1 MVRRPPEREHGA
13 GMTSAVVLYS
23 PNSRTRLNPRNMDT
37 TAKQDEWLRAID
49 AAADGA
55 ALAALDARL
64 FGQKGEVLE
73 LVRSVTSLPKEERPA
88 FGKAANAVKQAVE
101 QALRSKR
108 EQFDRQA
115 LERELNATDFD
126 PTEPGPRRMAGAMH
140 PITIVQNELVDL
152 FTSMGFRWE
161 DGPEIESEYFNFDA
175 LNIPGDHP
183 ARESQDTFWLSD
195 GNLLRTHTSPV
206 QVRTLQ
212 RLVKDGFEP
221 PLKVIVPG
229 RCFRSET
236 VDKTHEHS
244 FYQMEGLVVDR
255 VQRSADGRSRGV
267 STANLIHTMK
277 TCLRVIL
284 ERDVEVRLRPGFFP
298 FVEPGFEL
306 DVNCPFCSGKG
317 CSVCKQSG
325 WIEIL
330 PCGMV
335 HPNVLQE
342 GGLDPEQYT
351 GFAFGMGLQ
360 RVVML
365 RYGIDDI
372 RHFMGGDLRF
382 LSQFP
387 EVAR

>member
-1 MVRRPPEREHGA
+1 MD
-13 GMTSAVVLYS
+13 TSA
-23 PNSRTRLNPRNMDT
+23 
-37 TAKQDEWLRAID
+37 KQEEWLAAI
-49 AAADGA
+49 AAAPDA
-55 ALAALDARL
+55 QALAALDARL
-64 FGQKGEVLE
+64 FGPKGEVLA
-73 LVRSVTSLPKEERPA
+73 LLRSVTSLPKEERPA

-101 QALRSKR
+101 RALGDKKAA
-108 EQFDRQA
+108 FARQE
-115 LERELNATDFD
+115 LERELQATDFD
-126 PTEPGPRRMAGAMH
+126 PTEPGPRLSRGAMH

-161 DGPEIESEYFNFDA
+161 DGPEVESEYYNFDA

-183 ARESQDTFWLSD
+183 ARESQDTFWLDD

-212 RLVKDGFEP
+212 RLTRSGGFEP

-236 VDKTHEHS
+236 VDKTHEHT

-255 VQRSADGRSRGV
+255 VRRGPDGSTGV

-306 DVNCPFCSGKG
+306 DVNCPFCCGAGVVQGKG

-335 HPNVLQE
+335 HPNVLRE
-342 GGLDPEQYT
+342 GGLDPEDYT

-382 LSQFP
+382 LAQFP

>member
-1 MVRRPPEREHGA
+1 
-13 GMTSAVVLYS
+13 
-23 PNSRTRLNPRNMDT
+23 MDI
-37 TAKQDEWLRAID
+37 TAKQDTWLRAI
-49 AAADGA
+49 AAASDGV
-55 ALAALDARL
+55 ALAELDKQL
-64 FGQKGEVLE
+64 FGQGGEVLGM
-73 LVRSVTSLPKEERPA
+73 VRSVTSLPKEERPA
-88 FGKAANAVKQAVE
+88 FGKSANAVKQLVAG
-101 QALRSKR
+101 ALKQRR
-108 EQFDRQA
+108 DGFEYEE
-115 LERELNATDFD
+115 LEKDLSATDFD
-126 PTEPGPRRMAGAMH
+126 PTEPGPKRRKGAMH

-152 FTSMGFRWE
+152 FTSMGFQWE
-161 DGPEIESEYFNFDA
+161 DGPEVESEYFNFDA

-183 ARESQDTFWLSD
+183 ARESQDTFWLND

-206 QVRTLQ
+206 QVRTLK
-212 RLVKDGFEP
+212 RLVKEAKDGCAWEP

-255 VQRSADGRSRGV
+255 VQVGPDGMRGV

-342 GGLDPEQYT
+342 CGLDPEEYT

-372 RHFMGGDLRF
+372 RHFMGGNLRF

-387 EVAR
+387 EVPR

>member
-1 MVRRPPEREHGA
+1 MVLPNPDWVELSLSGFFKPEYGA
-13 GMTSAVVLYS
+13 
-23 PNSRTRLNPRNMDT
+23 
-37 TAKQDEWLRAID
+37 LRDQIACS
-49 AAADGA
+49 GSLP
-55 ALAALDARL
+55 ALASHLPEIEGVRANLRRELFETPKDQKKEIGVFVNGLTREFEQAYEERKRALLQAD
-64 FGQKGEVLE
+64 
-73 LVRSVTSLPKEERPA
+73 LVREL
-88 FGKAANAVKQAVE
+88 AA
-101 QALRSKR
+101 S
-108 EQFDRQA
+108 
-115 LERELNATDFD
+115 DFD
-126 PTEPGPRRMAGAMH
+126 PTEPGRTKARGALH

-152 FTSMGFRWE
+152 FTSMGFQWQ
-161 DGPEIESEYFNFDA
+161 DGPEVESEYFNFDA

-183 ARESQDTFWLSD
+183 ARESQDTFWLEEHP
-195 GNLLRTHTSPV
+195 GLGKNLLRTHTSPV
-206 QVRTLQ
+206 QVRTMQ
-212 RLVKDGFEP
+212 RLSKPRFHP

-236 VDKTHEHS
+236 VDKSHEHT

-255 VQRSADGRSRGV
+255 GI

-284 ERDVEVRLRPGFFP
+284 ERDVQVRLRPGFFP

-306 DVNCPFCSGKG
+306 DVNCPFCKGQG

-335 HPNVLQE
+335 HPNVLRQ
-342 GGLDPEQYT
+342 GGIDPEEYT

-372 RHFMGGDLRF
+372 RQFMGGDLRF
-382 LSQFP
+382 LQQFP
-387 EVAR
+387 EVPR

>member
-1 MVRRPPEREHGA
+1 MRDR
-13 GMTSAVVLYS
+13 
-23 PNSRTRLNPRNMDT
+23 
-37 TAKQDEWLRAID
+37 WLAAI
-49 AAADGA
+49 AAAPDA
-55 ALAALDARL
+55 TALADVDTRL
-64 FGQKGEVLE
+64 FGAKGEVAE
-73 LVRSVTSLPKEERPA
+73 LVRSVTTLPKEERPA
-88 FGKAANAVKQAVE
+88 FGKAANTVKQAVE
-101 QALRSKR
+101 QALAARR
-108 EQFDRQA
+108 EQFAAAA
-115 LERELNATDFD
+115 LAQELGGTDFD
-126 PTEPGPRRMAGAMH
+126 PTEPGTRAPRGALH

-152 FTSMGFRWE
+152 FTGLGFQWQ
-161 DGPEIESEYFNFDA
+161 DGPEVESEYFNFDA

-183 ARESQDTFWLSD
+183 ARESQDTFWLTD
-195 GNLLRTHTSPV
+195 KNLLRTHTSPV

-212 RLVKDGFEP
+212 RAVRHGFQP

-236 VDKTHEHS
+236 VDKSHEHT

-255 VQRSADGRSRGV
+255 VHGDQGV

-284 ERDVEVRLRPGFFP
+284 ERDLQVRLRPGFFP

-306 DVNCPFCSGKG
+306 DVNCAFCSGKG

-325 WIEIL
+325 WIEVL

-335 HPNVLQE
+335 HPNVLRQ
-342 GGLDPEQYT
+342 GGLDPEEYT

-372 RHFMGGDLRF
+372 RQFMGGDLRF
-382 LSQFP
+382 LQQFP
-387 EVAR
+387 EVSR

>member
-1 MVRRPPEREHGA
+1 M
-13 GMTSAVVLYS
+13 
-23 PNSRTRLNPRNMDT
+23 
-37 TAKQDEWLRAID
+37 
-49 AAADGA
+49 
-55 ALAALDARL
+55 
-64 FGQKGEVLE
+64 
-73 LVRSVTSLPKEERPA
+73 
-88 FGKAANAVKQAVE
+88 
-101 QALRSKR
+101 
-108 EQFDRQA
+108 
-115 LERELNATDFD
+115 
-126 PTEPGPRRMAGAMH
+126 
-140 PITIVQNELVDL
+140 QNELVDL

-212 RLVKDGFEP
+212 RLTKAGFEP

-255 VQRSADGRSRGV
+255 VQQDARGRSRGV

-306 DVNCPFCSGKG
+306 DVNCPFCGGEG

-335 HPNVLQE
+335 HPNVLRE
-342 GGLDPEQYT
+342 GGLDPERYT

-382 LSQFP
+382 LDQFP
-387 EVAR
+387 EVSR

>member
-1 MVRRPPEREHGA
+1 
-13 GMTSAVVLYS
+13 
-23 PNSRTRLNPRNMDT
+23 MDI
-37 TAKQDEWLRAID
+37 TAKQEEWLQAI
-49 AAADGA
+49 AEASDGA
-55 ALAALDARL
+55 KLAELDQRL
-64 FGQKGEVLE
+64 FGPKGEVLAM
-73 LVRSVTSLPKEERPA
+73 VRSVTGLPKEERPA

-101 QALRSKR
+101 QGLKSRR
-108 EQFDRQA
+108 EGFEQA
-115 LERELNATDFD
+115 ELEKDLAATDFD
-126 PTEPGPRRMAGAMH
+126 PTEPGAQVRRGGLH

-152 FTSMGFRWE
+152 FTSMGFQWE
-161 DGPEIESEYFNFDA
+161 DGPEIESEYYNFDA

-183 ARESQDTFWLSD
+183 ARESQDTFWLDD

-212 RLVKDGFEP
+212 RLVKQGFEP

-255 VQRSADGRSRGV
+255 VQNGRGI

-306 DVNCPFCSGKG
+306 DVNCPFCGGKG

-335 HPNVLQE
+335 HPNVLIE
-342 GGLDPEQYT
+342 GGLDPEEYT

-372 RHFMGGDLRF
+372 RHFMGGNLRF

-387 EVAR
+387 EVPR

>member
-1 MVRRPPEREHGA
+1 
-13 GMTSAVVLYS
+13 
-23 PNSRTRLNPRNMDT
+23 MDT
-37 TAKQDEWLRAID
+37 TARREQWLRLVA
-49 AAADGA
+49 AAADSA
-55 ALAALDARL
+55 AIAELDARL
-64 FGQKGEVLE
+64 FGPKGEVLD

-88 FGKAANAVKQAVE
+88 FGKAANAVKVEVE
-101 QALRSKR
+101 QALAAKR
-108 EQFDRQA
+108 EQFARAA
-115 LERELNATDFD
+115 LARELGATDFD
-126 PTEPGPRRMAGAMH
+126 PTEPGPRAPRGTMH

-152 FTSMGFRWE
+152 FTSMGFQWQ
-161 DGPEIESEYFNFDA
+161 DGPEVESEYFNFDA

-183 ARESQDTFWLSD
+183 ARESQDTFWLREQQ
-195 GNLLRTHTSPV
+195 GLGKNLLRTHTSPV
-206 QVRTLQ
+206 QVRTMQ
-212 RLVKDGFEP
+212 RLTKHGFRP

-236 VDKTHEHS
+236 VDKSHEHT
-244 FYQMEGLVVDR
+244 FYQMEGLVVDK
-255 VQRSADGRSRGV
+255 DV

-284 ERDVEVRLRPGFFP
+284 EREVQVRLRPGFFP

-306 DVNCPFCSGKG
+306 DVNCPFCKGKG

-335 HPNVLQE
+335 HPNVLQQ
-342 GGLDPEQYT
+342 GGIDPEQYT

-372 RHFMGGDLRF
+372 RQFMGGDLRF
-382 LSQFP
+382 LQQFP

>member
-1 MVRRPPEREHGA
+1 MDVTDPTKNRER
-13 GMTSAVVLYS
+13 
-23 PNSRTRLNPRNMDT
+23 
-37 TAKQDEWLRAID
+37 WLAAIEAARD
-49 AAADGA
+49 AAAVA
-55 ALAALDARL
+55 ELQTRL
-64 FGQKGEVLE
+64 FGTKGEVLDF
-73 LVRSVTSLPKEERPA
+73 VRSVRSLPEDQRPA
-88 FGKAANAVKQAVE
+88 FGKAANALKLEVE
-101 QALRSKR
+101 QALAARA
-108 EQFDRQA
+108 EQFATAA
-115 LERELNATDFD
+115 LDQEISAADFD
-126 PTEPGPRRMAGAMH
+126 PTEPGPRGRRGCLH

-161 DGPEIESEYFNFDA
+161 DGPEVESEYFNFDA
-175 LNIPGDHP
+175 LNIPADHP
-183 ARESQDTFWLSD
+183 ARESQDTFWLAPHP
-195 GNLLRTHTSPV
+195 GLGRNLLRTHTSPV
-206 QVRTLQ
+206 QVRTMQNLT
-212 RLVKDGFEP
+212 KHGFHP

-236 VDKTHEHS
+236 VDKSHEHT

-255 VQRSADGRSRGV
+255 AGDRGV

-284 ERDVEVRLRPGFFP
+284 ERDVQVRLRPGFFP

-306 DVNCPFCSGKG
+306 DVNCAFCKGQG

-335 HPNVLQE
+335 HPVVLQK
-342 GGLDPEQYT
+342 GGIDPEEYT

-360 RVVML
+360 RVAML

-372 RHFMGGDLRF
+372 RQFMGGDLRF
-382 LSQFP
+382 LQQFP
-387 EVAR
+387 EVPR

>member
-1 MVRRPPEREHGA
+1 
-13 GMTSAVVLYS
+13 
-23 PNSRTRLNPRNMDT
+23 MDT
-37 TAKQDEWLRAID
+37 TVLRDRWLAAIHAAAD
-49 AAADGA
+49 AAA
-55 ALAALDARL
+55 LAELDSRL
-64 FGQKGEVLE
+64 FGPKGEVLE
-73 LVRSVTSLPKEERPA
+73 LVRSVTTLPKEERPA
-88 FGKAANAVKQAVE
+88 FGKAANAMKQELELAL
-101 QALRSKR
+101 QARR
-108 EQFDRQA
+108 DQFAQA
-115 LERELNATDFD
+115 ALQQELAATDFD
-126 PTEPGPRRMAGAMH
+126 PTEPGPSRPRGALH

-152 FTSMGFRWE
+152 FASLGFQWQ
-161 DGPEIESEYFNFDA
+161 DGPEVESEYFNFDA

-195 GNLLRTHTSPV
+195 QNLLRTHTSPV

-212 RLVKDGFEP
+212 RVVKQGFQP

-236 VDKTHEHS
+236 VDKSHEHT

-255 VQRSADGRSRGV
+255 VHGDQGV
-267 STANLIHTMK
+267 SIANLIHTMK
-277 TCLRVIL
+277 NCLRVIL
-284 ERDVEVRLRPGFFP
+284 ERDLQVRLRPGFFP

-306 DVNCPFCSGKG
+306 DVNCPFCKGLG

-325 WIEIL
+325 WIEVL

-335 HPNVLQE
+335 HPNVLRQ
-342 GGLDPEQYT
+342 GGLDPEEYT

-372 RHFMGGDLRF
+372 RQFMGGDLRF
-382 LSQFP
+382 LQQFP
-387 EVAR
+387 EVSR

>member
-1 MVRRPPEREHGA
+1 
-13 GMTSAVVLYS
+13 
-23 PNSRTRLNPRNMDT
+23 MDT
-37 TAKQDEWLRAID
+37 TAKQDEWLLAIA
-49 AAADGA
+49 AAADA
-55 ALAALDARL
+55 EALAELDARL
-64 FGQKGEVLE
+64 FGQKGEVLQ
-73 LVRSVTSLPKEERPA
+73 LVRSVTSLPKQERPA

-101 QALRSKR
+101 KALADKKQ
-108 EQFDRQA
+108 QFADA
-115 LERELNATDFD
+115 ELERELTATGFD
-126 PTEPGPRRMAGAMH
+126 PTEPGPRRAAGAMH

-212 RLVKDGFEP
+212 RLTKQGFEP

-255 VQRSADGRSRGV
+255 VQKDANGRSQGV

-335 HPNVLQE
+335 HPNVLKE

>member
-1 MVRRPPEREHGA
+1 
-13 GMTSAVVLYS
+13 
-23 PNSRTRLNPRNMDT
+23 MDT
-37 TAKQDEWLRAID
+37 LAQRETWLAAIAGAHD
-49 AAADGA
+49 AAQ
-55 ALAALDARL
+55 LAAVETHL
-64 FGQKGEVLE
+64 FGPKGVVLE
-73 LVRSVTSLPKEERPA
+73 LVRSVTSLPKEQRPA
-88 FGKAANAVKQAVE
+88 FGKAANAVKQEVE
-101 QALRSKR
+101 AALAARREAFAQQAL
-108 EQFDRQA
+108 A
-115 LERELNATDFD
+115 RELGAADFD
-126 PTEPGPRRMAGAMH
+126 PTEPGPRRARGALH

-152 FTSMGFRWE
+152 FTSLGFQWQ
-161 DGPEIESEYFNFDA
+161 DGPEVESEYFNFDA
-175 LNIPGDHP
+175 LNIPADHP
-183 ARESQDTFWLSD
+183 ARESQDTFWLEPHA
-195 GNLLRTHTSPV
+195 GLGKNLLRTHTSPV

-212 RLVKDGFEP
+212 RAVAQGFEP

-236 VDKTHEHS
+236 VDKSHEHT

-255 VQRSADGRSRGV
+255 VRGEHGV

-284 ERDVEVRLRPGFFP
+284 ERDVQVRLRPGFFP

-306 DVNCPFCSGKG
+306 DVNCPFCKGQG

-335 HPNVLQE
+335 HPNVLQK
-342 GGLDPEQYT
+342 GGLDPEQFT

-372 RHFMGGDLRF
+372 RQFMGGDLRF
-382 LSQFP
+382 LQQFP

>member
-1 MVRRPPEREHGA
+1 
-13 GMTSAVVLYS
+13 
-23 PNSRTRLNPRNMDT
+23 MDI
-37 TAKQDEWLRAID
+37 TAKQEEWLQAI
-49 AAADGA
+49 AAASDA
-55 ALAALDARL
+55 KALFELDQKL
-64 FGQKGEVLE
+64 FGQVGEVLAM
-73 LVRSVTSLPKEERPA
+73 VRSVTQLPKEERPA
-88 FGKAANAVKQAVE
+88 FGKAANAVKLAVE
-101 QALRSKR
+101 TALQTKRATFEQAEL
-108 EQFDRQA
+108 EQ
-115 LERELNATDFD
+115 ELSATDFD
-126 PTEPGPRRMAGAMH
+126 PTEPGPKPRAGALH

-152 FTSMGFRWE
+152 FTSMGFQWQ

-183 ARESQDTFWLSD
+183 ARESQDTFWLTD

-212 RLVKDGFEP
+212 RLVKQGFEP

-255 VQRSADGRSRGV
+255 VQKGPDGSRGI

-335 HPNVLQE
+335 HPNVLRE
-342 GGLDPEQYT
+342 GGLDPEEYT

-372 RHFMGGDLRF
+372 RHFMGGNLRF

-387 EVAR
+387 EVPR

>member
-1 MVRRPPEREHGA
+1 MSDQRKVWLEAIEA
-13 GMTSAVVLYS
+13 AS
-23 PNSRTRLNPRNMDT
+23 
-37 TAKQDEWLRAID
+37 DE
-49 AAADGA
+49 A
-55 ALAALDARL
+55 ALRSVEARL
-64 FGQKGEVLE
+64 FGKAGEVVA
-73 LVRSVTSLPKEERPA
+73 LVKGVSSLPKEERPA
-88 FGKAANAVKQAVE
+88 AGKAANLLKQEVEAALAARKASLE
-101 QALRSKR
+101 QAALA
-108 EQFDRQA
+108 QQLQA
-115 LERELNATDFD
+115 SDFD
-126 PTEPGPRRMAGAMH
+126 PTEPGPRRIVGALH
-140 PITIVQNELVDL
+140 PITVVQNELIDL
-152 FTSMGFRWE
+152 FTSMGFSWQ
-161 DGPEIESEYFNFDA
+161 DGPEVESEHFNFDA
-175 LNIPGDHP
+175 LNIPREHP

-195 GNLLRTHTSPV
+195 GNLLQTHTSPV
-206 QVRTLQ
+206 QVRAM
-212 RLVKDGFEP
+212 RAASAHGFQP

-236 VDKTHEHS
+236 VDKTHEHT

-255 VQRSADGRSRGV
+255 EV
-267 STANLIHTMK
+267 STAQLIYTMK

-284 ERDVEVRLRPGFFP
+284 QREVQVRLRPGFFP

-335 HPNVLQE
+335 HPNVLRA
-342 GGLDPEQYT
+342 GGIDPEQYS

-372 RHFMGGDLRF
+372 RLFMGGNLRF
-382 LSQFP
+382 QRQFP
-387 EVAR
+387 EVSR

>member
-1 MVRRPPEREHGA
+1 MDPSVLRE
-13 GMTSAVVLYS
+13 
-23 PNSRTRLNPRNMDT
+23 
-37 TAKQDEWLRAID
+37 QW
-49 AAADGA
+49 
-55 ALAALDARL
+55 LAAIAAVSDAKALTDLDQRL
-64 FGQKGEVLE
+64 FGAKGEVVE
-73 LVRSVTSLPKEERPA
+73 LLRSVAQLPKEARPA
-88 FGKAANAVKQAVE
+88 FGKLANGIKADVE
-101 QALRSKR
+101 QALASRR
-108 EQFDRQA
+108 EAFA
-115 LERELNATDFD
+115 AAAVAKELTASDFD
-126 PTEPGPRRMAGAMH
+126 PTEPGPAQHRGALH

-152 FTSMGFRWE
+152 FTSMGFAWE
-161 DGPEIESEYFNFDA
+161 DGPEVESEHFNFDA
-175 LNIPGDHP
+175 LNIPRDHP
-183 ARESQDTFWLSD
+183 ARESQDTFWLES

-206 QVRTLQ
+206 QVRTMQ
-212 RLVKDGFEP
+212 RLTKHGFHP

-236 VDKTHEHS
+236 VDKSHEHS
-244 FYQMEGLVVDR
+244 FYQMEGLVVDK
-255 VQRSADGRSRGV
+255 DV
-267 STANLIHTMK
+267 SVANLIHTMK

-284 ERDVEVRLRPGFFP
+284 ERDVQVRLRPGFFP

-306 DVNCPFCSGKG
+306 DVNCPFCGGKG

-335 HPNVLQE
+335 HPNVLAA
-342 GGLDPEQYT
+342 GGIDPEQFT

-372 RHFMGGDLRF
+372 RQFMGGDLRF
-382 LSQFP
+382 LAQFP

>member
-1 MVRRPPEREHGA
+1 MTTEIPAHRERWLAAIA
-13 GMTSAVVLYS
+13 G
-23 PNSRTRLNPRNMDT
+23 
-37 TAKQDEWLRAID
+37 
-49 AAADGA
+49 AADA
-55 ALAALDARL
+55 KVLAEVDARL
-64 FGQKGEVLE
+64 FGAKGEVLE
-73 LVRSVTSLPKEERPA
+73 LVRSVTALPKEQRPA
-88 FGKAANAVKQAVE
+88 FGKAANNVKQEVE
-101 QALRSKR
+101 QALAARR
-108 EQFDRQA
+108 EQFAARKLQQ
-115 LERELNATDFD
+115 ELTADDFD
-126 PTEPGPRRMAGAMH
+126 PTEPGPRRARGTLH
-140 PITIVQNELVDL
+140 PITIVQHELVDL
-152 FTSMGFRWE
+152 FTSLGFQWQ
-161 DGPEIESEYFNFDA
+161 DGPEVESEYFNFDA
-175 LNIPGDHP
+175 LNIPADHP

-195 GNLLRTHTSPV
+195 RNLLRTHTSPV

-212 RLVKDGFEP
+212 RATRQGFQP

-236 VDKTHEHS
+236 VDKSHEHT

-255 VQRSADGRSRGV
+255 VHGEQGI

-284 ERDVEVRLRPGFFP
+284 ERDLQVRLRPGFFP

-306 DVNCPFCSGKG
+306 DVNCPFCNGRG

-325 WIEIL
+325 WIEVL

-335 HPNVLQE
+335 HPNVLKQ
-342 GGLDPEQYT
+342 GGLDPEEYT

-372 RHFMGGDLRF
+372 RQFMGGDQRF
-382 LSQFP
+382 LAQFP
-387 EVAR
+387 EVSR